1 MMTANRSVTTV
12 DDLDLDL
19 DDRVPMIADESVPH
33 MAEGLCVS
41 HIKTDRWGD
50 EYAVTLGPDRNR
62 CNMSC
67 DYGAFGPTDV
77 DVCRNCDSCRVPV
90 EHLIN
95 DD

>member
-1 MMTANRSVTTV
+1 MPANRSATTV

-19 DDRVPMIADESVPH
+19 DGRVPMTTDESVPH
-33 MAEGLCVS
+33 MAEGLRVS
-41 HIKTDRWGD
+41 HIETDRSGD

-67 DYGAFGPTDV
+67 DYTTFERTDV
-77 DVCRNCDSCRVPV
+77 DVCWNCDSCRIPV